1 MDWSRAGPSMDV
13 RPLFPRERA
22 DMLTLLRGLDASG
35 WQRPTV
41 CPGWRVHDVVAH
53 VVHDYIRK
61 LSGRRDRFLAP
72 GPVAGETLPVFL
84 DRVNQEFVDVA
95 ARWSPQVLIDLLG
108 LLGPELDRMWESLDL
123 DQLGEAVSWAAPDV
137 PAPVW
142 LDVAREYTEYWVHQQ
157 QVRDAVGVP
166 GADDDQLTFPVM
178 DAFVRAAPYA
188 LRLVPAVPGTCV
200 QIRVTGAGAG
210 TWTVRRRD
218 GDWAVTR
225 GPAAESPA
233 ADSPAGKS
241 PAAESP
247 AAEVVLPSGCL
258 WRVATRGI
266 SVETARAQATV
277 TGDETLASAVLSLV
291 SIVRSP

>member
-1 MDWSRAGPSMDV
+1 VTRDVDWSWAGPSLDV

-22 DMLTLLRGLDASG
+22 EMLTLLSGLDASC
-35 WQRPTV
+35 WRRPTV
-41 CPGWRVHDVVAH
+41 CPGWSVHDVVAH

-61 LSGRRDRFLAP
+61 LSGKRDRFPAP
-72 GPVAGETLPVFL
+72 GPADGETLPVFL

-108 LLGPELDRMWESLDL
+108 LLGPELDQLWESLDL

-157 QVRDAVGVP
+157 QVRDAAGVP
-166 GADDDQLTFPVM
+166 GADDDQLAFPVM
-178 DAFVRAAPYA
+178 DTFVRAVPYA
-188 LRLVPAVPGTCV
+188 LRHVPAEPGTGV
-200 QIRVTGAGAG
+200 QIRVTGPGAGA
-210 TWTVRRRD
+210 WTVWRRD
-218 GDWAVTR
+218 DDWAVSR
-225 GPAAESPA
+225 GLASANDAVAAQVELSSA
-233 ADSPAGKS
+233 
-241 PAAESP
+241 
-247 AAEVVLPSGCL
+247 CL

-266 SVETARAQATV
+266 SVQAAREQATV
-277 TGDETLASAVLSLV
+277 SGDETLASAVLSLV

>member
-1 MDWSRAGPSMDV
+1 VSRDVDWSWAGPSLDV

-22 DMLTLLRGLDASG
+22 EMLTLLGGLDSSG

-41 CPGWRVHDVVAH
+41 CPGWSVHDVVAH

-61 LSGRRDRFLAP
+61 LSGKRDRFPAP
-72 GPVAGETLPVFL
+72 GPVEARGETLPAFL

-95 ARWSPQVLIDLLG
+95 SRWSPQVLMDQLIQ
-108 LLGPELDRMWESLDL
+108 LGPELDRLWESLDL
-123 DQLGEAVSWAAPDV
+123 GQLGEAVSWAAPDV

-178 DAFVRAAPYA
+178 DAFVRAVPFA
-188 LRLVPAVPGTCV
+188 LRHVLADPGTSV
-200 QIRVTGAGAG
+200 RIRVTGPGAGA
-210 TWTVRRRD
+210 WTVWRRD
-218 GDWAVTR
+218 AGWAVSR
-225 GPAAESPA
+225 GFAAPDDA
-233 ADSPAGKS
+233 T
-241 PAAESP
+241 
-247 AAEVVLPSGCL
+247 AAEVELSSACL

-266 SVETARAQATV
+266 SVQAAREQASV
-277 TGDETLASAVLSLV
+277 SGDETLASAVLSLV

>member
-1 MDWSRAGPSMDV
+1 MDWSWVGPPLDV
-13 RPLFPRERA
+13 RPLFARDRA
-22 DMLTLLRGLDASG
+22 ELIALLRELYASD

-61 LSGRRDRFLAP
+61 LSGRRDRFPAP

-108 LLGPELDRMWESLDL
+108 LLGPELDRLWAAVDL
-123 DQLGEAVSWAAPDV
+123 DELGAVVWWAAPDM
-137 PAPVW
+137 PAPAW

-157 QVRDAVGVP
+157 QVRDAVGKP
-166 GADDDQLTFPVM
+166 GANDDELTFPVM
-178 DAFVRAAPYA
+178 DTFLRAVPHA
-188 LRLVPAVPGTCV
+188 LRLVPSEPGAWV
-200 QIRVTGAGAG
+200 ELRVTGAGAG

-218 GDWAVTR
+218 ADWAVSR
-225 GPAAESPA
+225 GSAGQCVGQGQPGQGQPAQAQVELS
-233 ADSPAGKS
+233 
-241 PAAESP
+241 
-247 AAEVVLPSGCL
+247 SGCL

-266 SVETARAQATV
+266 SVDAARDHARIV
-277 TGDETLASAVLSLV
+277 GDVSLGGAVLSLV
-291 SIVRSP
+291 SIVRQP